1 MGSRALGRLRAR
13 VLNQH
18 SIKLSTKVKVYKAI
32 VLTSLLNG
40 CETWTLYRRHLKMLE
55 RFHMRSLRS
64 ILGARWQDR
73 VTNLEILHKAESQ
86 SIEAIILKAQLRWTG
101 HVIRMEDSRLPKQ
114 LFYGELSLG
123 RRKRGR
129 PRKRYKDS
137 VKDNITHAGI
147 PPNELEQ
154 CAQDRTVWHTL
165 MHKALVSFEEQ
176 REEKGCSCSCA
187 SCT

>member
-1 MGSRALGRLRAR
+1 MESFKYLGSVISNYGSLDKDISTRICMGSRALGRLRAR

-101 HVIRMEDSRLPKQ
+101 HVIRTEDSRLPKQ
-114 LFYGELSLG
+114 LFYGELSPG
-123 RRKRGR
+123 RRKEEDLARG
-129 PRKRYKDS
+129 
-137 VKDNITHAGI
+137 T
-147 PPNELEQ
+147 
-154 CAQDRTVWHTL
+154 RT
-165 MHKALVSFEEQ
+165 A
-176 REEKGCSCSCA
+176 
-187 SCT
+187 